1 MDEVNYYLAE
11 IIKEVLGEKEFD
23 ETTEDDTITIKTEN
37 VEISVYD
44 EYEAALV
51 LDSCYVT
58 INFGIDLKTGL
69 LDYDVKDVKEVDSD
83 YLVNGMLSGETLCID
98 LGKNSSGLKIDI
110 SGYDPTAENLMA
122 ASDVILDIIKYLE
135 S

>member
-11 IIKEVLGEKEFD
+11 IIKEVLGEKEFE

-37 VEISVYD
+37 LEISVYD
-44 EYEAALV
+44 EHEAALV

-69 LDYDVKDVKEVDSD
+69 LDYDVKDVEEVDSD
-83 YLVNGMLSGETLCID
+83 YLENGMLTGETLCID
-98 LGKNSSGLKIDI
+98 LGKNSSGLKIDM
-110 SGYDPTAENLMA
+110 SGYGPTAENLMV
-122 ASDVILDIIKYLE
+122 ASDVILNMIKYLK